1 MTDPVDSVAAGRVP
15 GRSQAGQRPLGG
27 PPDVPVRR
35 GAGRRLPL
43 EQATGALIGIGLAM
57 LMQPWS
63 IDVFSYGFPVLLV
76 GVIGYDIA
84 GKLAKK

>member
-1 MTDPVDSVAAGRVP
+1 MSTTKRTLLDRL
-15 GRSQAGQRPLGG
+15 RSG
-27 PPDVPVRR
+27 
-35 GAGRRLPL
+35 PL

-76 GVIGYDIA
+76 GVVGYDIA